1 MICLAIGIINTILQ
15 SDGIT
20 CIKKHEVGSNIFF
33 IKIVQP
39 LLLTQLT
46 CCKVKHLN
54 MSTILINIIIDI
66 CRYKNRL
73 IYVQRYYIITE
84 KNTDTGFVYSLMS
97 VTIQFSQK
105 HFIFEMMYSF
115 KLCNQI
121 ITIYCCIFLCAN
133 TMGSSPKD

>member
-1 MICLAIGIINTILQ
+1 
-15 SDGIT
+15 
-20 CIKKHEVGSNIFF
+20 
-33 IKIVQP
+33 
-39 LLLTQLT
+39 
-46 CCKVKHLN
+46 

-105 HFIFEMMYSF
+105 HFIFEMMYSL
-115 KLCNQI
+115 KLCNQNL
-121 ITIYCCIFLCAN
+121 TIYFCIFFWQIPWEAHRKI
-133 TMGSSPKD
+133 KDMYSQSWLDFGWAFKIFFHLMVEASR